1 MTHTQT
7 VKDIKDRLIQALQ
20 PSLLEVLD
28 DSAAHLGHLA
38 ADSEQGHFTIIIS
51 SAHFVTLSLV
61 DCHKLVYQALGD
73 LLPRKIH
80 AVKIQIK
87 K

>member
-1 MTHTQT
+1 M
-7 VKDIKDRLIQALQ
+7 KEIKSRLINALQ
-20 PSLLEVLD
+20 PSSLEVLD
-28 DSAAHLGHLA
+28 DSAAHHGHLA
-38 ADSEQGHFTIIIS
+38 ADSEQGHFTVIIS

-80 AVKIQIK
+80 ALKIKVIK
-87 K
+87 

>member
-1 MTHTQT
+1 MSET
-7 VKDIKDRLIQALQ
+7 IKEMKNRLITTLQ
-20 PSLLEVLD
+20 PSFLEVLD
-28 DSAAHLGHLA
+28 DSAAHKGHLA
-38 ADSEQGHFTIIIS
+38 ADSEQGHFTVNIS

-80 AVKIQIK
+80 ALKIKIVK
-87 K
+87 

>member
-1 MTHTQT
+1 MSHAETM
-7 VKDIKDRLIQALQ
+7 DEIKKRLITALQ
-20 PSLLEVLD
+20 PSFLEVLD
-28 DSAAHLGHLA
+28 DSAAHRGHLA

-51 SAHFVTLSLV
+51 SAHFVMLSLV
-61 DCHKLVYQALGD
+61 ECHKLVYQALGD

-80 AVKIQIK
+80 AIKIKIK

>member
-1 MTHTQT
+1 MPTQT
-7 VKDIKDRLIQALQ
+7 MKEIKSRLINALQ
-20 PSLLEVLD
+20 PASLEVLD
-28 DSAAHLGHLA
+28 DAAAHRGHLA
-38 ADSEQGHFTIIIS
+38 ADSEQGHFTVIIS

-80 AVKIQIK
+80 ALKIKIIK
-87 K
+87 

>member
-1 MTHTQT
+1 MSHIDT
-7 VKDIKDRLIQALQ
+7 VQEIKKRLIAALQ
-20 PSLLEVLD
+20 PSSLEVLD
-28 DSAAHLGHLA
+28 DSAAHVGHLA

-61 DCHKLVYQALGD
+61 ECHKLVYQALGD

-80 AVKIQIK
+80 AVKIKIK